1 LRIRLR
7 LRNAPQLADL
17 PWEYLYNSSLNRFL
31 ALSVETPL
39 VRFLDLPERVR
50 PVKVSPP
57 IRVLVMIS
65 SPTDYPQ
72 LNVEAEW
79 KKLTEALNDLEHGG
93 RVTLERLDDATLAAL
108 QRRLRQGEYHIFHFV
123 GHGEFDER
131 TQDGVLLLED
141 EENRGRRV
149 SGQYLGALLH
159 DHRPLRLAIL
169 NACEGARTSR
179 TDPFAGTAQSLVQ
192 QGIPAVI
199 AMQFEVTDEAAS
211 TFAREFYGALAGN
224 YPVDAALAEARKA
237 IFAQGNEVEW
247 GTPVLYMRAEDGRI
261 FDVEQLSGEGQRK
274 AEGTLLYRDAQAA
287 VAAENWAAAIEK
299 LQALL
304 TLDPAHPEA
313 TALLGRARTRQDL
326 AALYKKGRDEYEARH
341 WREALEAFRQVQ
353 EIGGEYKE
361 VAALMAMVRSELAK
375 EQVATAA
382 PAVHGER
389 RLEAQRVSRPS
400 GARLLW
406 IGGIVGLLLVAGGG
420 LVLRG
425 GRTTGQAPVIE
436 AFAADRTQITQGDK
450 VTLTWH
456 VQNAQAVEITPSTS
470 KEALDPRRGRVTIT
484 PSVPGAH
491 TFTLVARR
499 DGRSAERAA
508 TVTVRMRPPL
518 VKAFK
523 AEVHAGQRLVLR
535 WEVTD
540 ATSVTIVPQPGK
552 VASQGR
558 IELAIPSG
566 VQQATYH
573 LTATNPDNPPVETS
587 AVVAFAQSPQR
598 VAKKPGG
605 PPAAPSRPPAAD
617 RVPAAASRPPPPDL
631 VSRYKP
637 SLVSAIELSHK
648 AEALAFFNLDPAPLY
663 AVYTG
668 EALRE
673 QLQNLKALADNGVH
687 LIVSLHD
694 LRYSSFVVRPD
705 GSLARV
711 RMSLTV
717 SGVLRWVAT
726 GECAGQI
733 PRHQVPQTVFLRRT
747 SSGWIIYD
755 VDFDRASPEPIPC

>member
-1 LRIRLR
+1 MADISYLDFDLLIEPSGQGYRAQVLDSPAGQASADFTLPFDDRDVENFLLRVGRPSRTVRRLESSEMEAAKAFGARLFDAVMGGEVRGSFRSSLDEANRQGAGLRIRLR

-199 AMQFEVTDEAAS
+199 AMQFEVTDEAAI
-211 TFAREFYGALAGN
+211 TFAQEFYGALAGN

-420 LVLRG
+420 LVLR
-425 GRTTGQAPVIE
+425 
-436 AFAADRTQITQGDK
+436 
-450 VTLTWH
+450 
-456 VQNAQAVEITPSTS
+456 
-470 KEALDPRRGRVTIT
+470 
-484 PSVPGAH
+484 
-491 TFTLVARR
+491 
-499 DGRSAERAA
+499 RS
-508 TVTVRMRPPL
+508 
-518 VKAFK
+518 
-523 AEVHAGQRLVLR
+523 
-535 WEVTD
+535 
-540 ATSVTIVPQPGK
+540 
-552 VASQGR
+552 
-558 IELAIPSG
+558 
-566 VQQATYH
+566 
-573 LTATNPDNPPVETS
+573 
-587 AVVAFAQSPQR
+587 
-598 VAKKPGG
+598 
-605 PPAAPSRPPAAD
+605 
-617 RVPAAASRPPPPDL
+617 
-631 VSRYKP
+631 
-637 SLVSAIELSHK
+637 
-648 AEALAFFNLDPAPLY
+648 
-663 AVYTG
+663 
-668 EALRE
+668 
-673 QLQNLKALADNGVH
+673 
-687 LIVSLHD
+687 LIH
-694 LRYSSFVVRPD
+694 
-705 GSLARV
+705 
-711 RMSLTV
+711 
-717 SGVLRWVAT
+717 
-726 GECAGQI
+726 I
-733 PRHQVPQTVFLRRT
+733 
-747 SSGWIIYD
+747 
-755 VDFDRASPEPIPC
+755 